1 MRSPISALVLV
12 LALIPSAAR
21 ADITIPMT
29 YGGAFLR
36 VDPVDAAGP
45 PLIVTL
51 ADHGLA
57 PGFAIRL
64 TALGDFHNGISGDQ
78 FTSMIAVFSSSATL
92 LDASQPDRVP
102 DELDAGIYAT
112 SGVTCPSNLP
122 TNIPFDFVVRA
133 TSTDVTIPAGAT
145 HLFVQANECYFV
157 DNSDPDGDYAL
168 GIAVLSTADVP
179 GAHEPGL
186 ALLAP
191 WPNPGG
197 SRVTLPFS
205 LAVPGRV
212 TLALHS
218 VDGRRVRVLLD
229 GEFGAGR
236 HQAAWDAS
244 DDRGAHVPNGI
255 YFARLST
262 PAGSVERKLVVA
274 R

>member
-1 MRSPISALVLV
+1 MRRSIPALV
-12 LALIPSAAR
+12 LALALLPGAVR
-21 ADITIPMT
+21 ADETIPMT

-36 VDPVDAAGP
+36 VDPVDTAGP

-64 TALGDFHNGISGDQ
+64 TALGDFHNGVSGDQ
-78 FTSMIAVFSSSATL
+78 FATMLAVFSSSATV
-92 LDASQPDRVP
+92 LDGAQADRVP
-102 DELDAGIYAT
+102 DALDAGIYAT
-112 SGVTCPSNLP
+112 SGVTCPSGLP

-145 HLFVQANECYFV
+145 HLFVQPNECYFV

-168 GIAVLSTADVP
+168 GITVLSTTDVAATS
-179 GAHEPGL
+179 GRGL

-205 LAVPGRV
+205 LGATGRV
-212 TLALHS
+212 TLTLHS
-218 VDGRRVRVLLD
+218 VDGRRVRALLD
-229 GEFGAGR
+229 GELASGR
-236 HQAAWDAS
+236 HEATWDAS
-244 DDRGAHVPNGI
+244 DDRGARVPNGI
-255 YFARLST
+255 YFARLVT